1 MAGPPAA
8 RIPVRLA
15 SPIALLALVLFAG
28 GCSREPRSPPL
39 QLPTA
44 PQETPADPALRIVLT
59 LSPLRK
65 EPGEPSRAK
74 GEPSGSRTGPGAVL
88 ATLHR
93 GERVT
98 WLETRDEHVR
108 VRTSDGAEGWLRASA
123 VVPAS
128 EVHEATV
135 LAAALSFDRP
145 DLLAVNPRR
154 KIEAGTL
161 LLVRKT
167 RDLFTEVDAGPG
179 PSAWVLTDRIS
190 DRPDDLAAA
199 RLVEKGRWLA
209 RNDRRVEALEVLA
222 LLRSRWPASPLA
234 QALAVDLGEVPPEGP
249 TGPTGPTGPPSP
261 TGAP

>member
-8 RIPVRLA
+8 RRPAHLVA
-15 SPIALLALVLFAG
+15 STALVALALAG
-28 GCSREPRSPPL
+28 AACSREPRSPPL
-39 QLPTA
+39 QLPPA
-44 PQETPADPALRIVLT
+44 PQETPTDPALRIVLA

-65 EPGEPSRAK
+65 DPAAPPPAK
-74 GEPSGSRTGPGAVL
+74 GKHPRAGAGAVL

-98 WLETRDEHVR
+98 WLESRDDEVR
-108 VRTSDGAEGWLRASA
+108 VRTSDGTEGWLRANA
-123 VVPAS
+123 VVQGT

-135 LAAALSFDRP
+135 TTPALSFDRP

-179 PSAWVLTDRIS
+179 PSAWVLTDRITE
-190 DRPDDLAAA
+190 RPDDLAAA

-209 RNDRRVEALEVLA
+209 RNDRRGEALEVLA
-222 LLRSRWPASPLA
+222 LLRSRWPGSPLV

-249 TGPTGPTGPPSP
+249 TGPTGPPAP